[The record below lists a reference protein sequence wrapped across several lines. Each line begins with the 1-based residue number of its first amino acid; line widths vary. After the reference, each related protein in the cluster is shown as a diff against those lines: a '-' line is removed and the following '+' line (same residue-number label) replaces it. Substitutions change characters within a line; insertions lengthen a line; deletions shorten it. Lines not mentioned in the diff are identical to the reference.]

1 MANRP
6 RWVGDLI
13 SIIVIAAL
21 FGIVYLLPPDTSLAE
36 MEKSGRLRLC
46 VPALFPPLVTGTQ
59 TAPGFD
65 IEFARAVAQR
75 LGVRLVVNTNP
86 AMGRDFNPRNWNVT
100 RAQCQ
105 VLAGGVIVSDLT
117 RSFLDTTPPYLETGW
132 ALVATGIPDGLRDK
146 TVGFYSGLAGLDRI
160 ALSRFLQSQKAKIE
174 IVPSAEALAD
184 ALRAGRLDAGVTE
197 ALTARQ
203 IAGTIK
209 AQVVWLPE
217 SLGRYPLA
225 FGLWKGDLTL
235 KRRMAEVI
243 NQLESEGLAREL
255 AGRYK
260 IAQIG
265 STFKVD

>member
-1 MANRP
+1 MDERP
-6 RWVGDLI
+6 RWVGDLVT
-13 SIIVIAAL
+13 IIVIAAL

-46 VPALFPPLVTGTQ
+46 VPAFFPPLVTGVQ

-65 IEFARAVAQR
+65 IEFAGALAER
-75 LGVRLVVNTNP
+75 LRVGLVVNSNP

-105 VLAGGVIVSDLT
+105 VLAGGVIASDLT
-117 RSFLDTTPPYLETGW
+117 RSFLDTTPSYLETGW
-132 ALVATGIPDGLRDK
+132 ALVAAEIPDGLRDK

-160 ALSRFLQSQKAKIE
+160 ALSRFLQSQKVKVE

-184 ALRAGRLDAGVTE
+184 ALRAGRVDAGVSE

-203 IAGTIK
+203 IAGSIK

-235 KRRMAEVI
+235 KRRMTEIVDR
-243 NQLESEGLAREL
+243 LESEGLAREL
-255 AGRYK
+255 ATRYR
-260 IAQIG
+260 IRPIE
-265 STFKVD
+265 STFKVH